1 MNKQL
6 LRIIIGLVILIVVL
20 VILKQAGVLG
30 KDEGTRVS
38 AEKVIRR
45 DITEIV
51 TASGKV
57 YPEKEVKISPD
68 ISGEVVELM
77 VTQEGDSVHK
87 GQELARIYADIY
99 TTQRDQA
106 VAQMDQQEAMASNM
120 SAQLP
125 GLKATMDANKRTLD
139 RQKQL
144 LDQKVISLAEYEAAE
159 SSYKTSQAS
168 YMAALQS
175 VRGNQ
180 AGVVSAR
187 ANLNIAAKNLSR
199 TTVTSP
205 IDGVVSL
212 LSIKKGERVVGN
224 SMMAGTEMMRVA
236 DMSKIEAIVDVGEN
250 DIPKVHMGD
259 SAFIEVDAYNARK
272 FRGIVTQIASSVS
285 TASGASTTVSTNDV
299 TNYKVHIRLIPD
311 SYKDLIDPKRP
322 KSFPF
327 RPGMSA
333 SADIQT
339 RTHTN
344 VLAVPIN
351 AVATREKGTDIAVLD
366 NSNNDPSTTPAND
379 NPDTKP
385 TASSGDM
392 DEVVFLVQPGDTV
405 RKVKVKT
412 DIQDINYI
420 EIKDGLKEG
429 DQVITGPYSLVS
441 KTLKGGMRVK
451 VVPKEQLFEGKKN

>member
-6 LRIIIGLVILIVVL
+6 RWIIGGVIVLVLLLVVL
-20 VILKQAGVLG
+20 KKTGALG
-30 KDEGTRVS
+30 TEDGIKVS
-38 AEKVIRR
+38 VEKVIRR
-45 DITEIV
+45 NITEIV

-68 ISGEVVELM
+68 ISGEVVDLK

-106 VAQMDQQEAMASNM
+106 AAQMNQQQAVVSNM
-120 SAQLP
+120 AAQLP
-125 GLKATMDANKRTLD
+125 GLKAAMDANKRTYD

-144 LDQKVISLAEYEAAE
+144 PDQKVISLSEYEAAE
-159 SSYKTSQAS
+159 SAYKSSEAG

-175 VRGNQ
+175 VKGNV
-180 AGVVSAR
+180 AGVASAK
-187 ANLNIAAKNLSR
+187 ANLDIAAKNLTR

-236 DMSKIEAIVDVGEN
+236 DMSKIETIVDVGEN
-250 DIPKVHMGD
+250 DIPKVHLGD
-259 SAFIEVDAYNARK
+259 TALVEVDAYNSRK
-272 FRGIVTQIASSVS
+272 FKGIVTQIASSVS
-285 TASGASTTVSTNDV
+285 TAAGSTTTVSTNDV
-299 TNYKVHIRLIPD
+299 TNYKVHIRLSPD
-311 SYKDLIDPKRP
+311 SYKDLIDPAKP

-339 RTHTN
+339 RTHMTR
-344 VLAVPIN
+344 LSVPIN
-351 AVATREKGTDIAVLD
+351 AVATREKNTDNAVLD
-366 NSNNDPSTTPAND
+366 ANNSTDNGNNATDG
-379 NPDTKP
+379 K
-385 TASSGDM
+385 TASPSGDL
-392 DEVVFLVQPGDTV
+392 DEVVFVWQAGDTV
-405 RKVKVKT
+405 RKVKVRT

-420 EIKDGLKEG
+420 EVVDGLKEG
-429 DQVITGPYSLVS
+429 EQVVTGPYSVVS
-441 KTLKGGMRVK
+441 KTLRSGLRVK
-451 VVPKEQLFEGKKN
+451 IVPKEKLFEGKKD